1 MPFSLFLYQVFL
13 NESIDRSEAQ
23 MAQEL
28 LWTTLWVD
36 SIDRK
41 DWLSRVQQVFDLPG
55 VDRVLPDRKSG
66 QVRVR
71 YNPETVTMFQLSAHL
86 RASGL

>member
-1 MPFSLFLYQVFL
+1 
-13 NESIDRSEAQ
+13 
-23 MAQEL
+23 MAEQL

-36 SIDRK
+36 STDRR
-41 DWLSRVQQVFDLPG
+41 DWITRVDQAFDLPG
-55 VDRVLPDRKSG
+55 VVKIVSDKGNG

-71 YNPETVTMFQLSAHL
+71 HNPALVTSFQLSSHL